1 MKLINVEE
9 HYMSKN
15 VSEKMKKIFSEQE
28 GNVSLAVED
37 ATPGAADLAE
47 IRIPYMDDRKIDVQV
62 ISHAGALPATMEKKY
77 AVPLCKELNDEMYE
91 EMKKNP
97 GRFYAFAHL
106 PLSSPEDAAIE
117 LERCVKELGFVGTM
131 LSSHY
136 KDLPY
141 DDEFYFP
148 IFEKAQEL
156 DVPVYLHPGMVRED
170 VVNAYYKGDW
180 NPRTTYLLSGFGIG
194 WHYDVGMQAVRMMTS
209 GLFDRLPKLKIIL
222 GHWGEL
228 VSFFMYRLDEMIDA
242 GVNSGKKFSDYFKEN
257 IYVNPSGMLYPE
269 QLRYCLETFGA
280 DHILWGEDYPYRKK
294 EDIRTFLEEF
304 PLSDEEREKIAHGNA
319 EQLFHIG
326 ITPLKKF

>member
-9 HYMSKN
+9 HYASKN
-15 VSEKMKKIFSEQE
+15 ISEKIKKLLSEQE
-28 GNVSLAVED
+28 GNVSLDVGD
-37 ATPGAADLAE
+37 AAPGVTDLAVT
-47 IRIPYMDDRKIDVQV
+47 RIPYMDKRKIDTQV
-62 ISHAGALPATMEKKY
+62 ISYAGGLPATMEKEY
-77 AVPLCKELNDEMYE
+77 AVPLCKEVNDEMYE

-117 LERCVKELGFVGTM
+117 LERCVKELGFVGAM

-141 DDEFYFP
+141 DDVFYLP

-156 DVPVYLHPGMVRED
+156 DVPVYLHPGMVRQD

-180 NPRTTYLLSGFGIG
+180 DSRTTFLLSGFGIG
-194 WHYDVGMQAVRMMTS
+194 WHYDVGMQAVRMMTA
-209 GLFDRLPKLKIIL
+209 GVFDRLPKLKIIL

-228 VSFFMYRLDEMIDA
+228 VSFFMYRLDEMMDA
-242 GVNSGKKFSDYFKEN
+242 GVKSEKKFSDCFKEN
-257 IYVNPSGMLYPE
+257 IYVNPSGMLYAE
-269 QLRYCLETFGA
+269 QLRYCLDTFGV
-280 DHILWGEDYPYRKK
+280 DHILWGEDYPYRQK

-304 PLSDEEREKIAHGNA
+304 ELSAEDREKIAHGNA
-319 EQLFHIG
+319 EQLFHICE
-326 ITPLKKF
+326 